1 MKTFKLSER
10 TTVADYVR
18 KVSDKAYELGLN
30 SVVQIALD
38 SITKSDVVVT
48 YAYFSEFADAEEFFN
63 HLVDIKLSHCVY
75 QIYLNDVFVN
85 NSGDGFHWAE

>member
-10 TTVADYVR
+10 KAVADYVR
-18 KVSDKAYELGLN
+18 TVSDKAYEVHLN

-38 SITKSDVVVT
+38 SISNDVVVT

-63 HLVDIKLSHCVY
+63 HLVDIKLSYCVY

-85 NSGDGFHWAE
+85 SDEGFDWVE